1 MGYGLFMVRYV
12 FIGKKIKLKNIVVS
26 TLKARKLSICVNVP
40 ILFPDALR
48 FVSCI
53 FFFYQKTSTIKLST
67 LKSWHGRN
75 AYTCSKKIRLRKRY
89 SRNLLNRAFKY
100 ALIWL
105 CSFRFIFVLLLSS
118 KTLPQQ
124 ENFTFFSF
132 YFHSYLAISFYIRA
146 LLYYKSCSLKFH
158 SFSDIDFFLQFC
170 IENTLIEI
178 S

>member
-1 MGYGLFMVRYV
+1 MY
-12 FIGKKIKLKNIVVS
+12 
-26 TLKARKLSICVNVP
+26 LSICVNVP

-53 FFFYQKTSTIKLST
+53 FFLSKNVNYKTVNIEELAWQKCIHLFQKDKVEEKVFKKLIKSGIQI
-67 LKSWHGRN
+67 H
-75 AYTCSKKIRLRKRY
+75 
-89 SRNLLNRAFKY
+89 